1 MIKIAIVD
9 DEEQTRE
16 QILQTLK
23 ENIQEQ
29 HEVEIKLYVSGE
41 SFFEEIQKGHAADIL
56 FTDIQMQQLDGVEL
70 GKLVRRLCPDMYIV
84 FITSYEEYAAESY
97 RIEAYQYILKQDL
110 EFRLPGIAEQ
120 LIEKLQKQKKEFCI
134 IKDGTEQVKLLYK
147 WIFFICINSK
157 GAKYVNYVTTQGV
170 VRERTS
176 LENALKMLNSRQFLL
191 VERGYA
197 VNIKQICRVS
207 GDTIYLEKG
216 YEVPVSK
223 ARLAE
228 VKREINLY
236 GGIRNDEYTW
246 NMYWTEFLETFLFY
260 YLLFGTVIDRKTLK
274 TKDKWILYFVLI
286 VTSTIISVWVK
297 RSVFSAYG
305 YLLTIL
311 ILVLGSF
318 LPIESN

>member
-16 QILQTLK
+16 QILRTLK

-29 HEVEIKLYVSGE
+29 HEVEIKLYASGE
-41 SFFEEIQKGHAADIL
+41 SFFEEIQKGETADIL

-70 GKLVRRLCPDMYIV
+70 GKLVRRICPDMYIV

-110 EFRLPGIAEQ
+110 EFRLPGVAEQ

-147 WIFFICINSK
+147 DILYLYKSK
-157 GAKYVNYVTTQGV
+157 GTKYVNYVTTQGV

-223 ARLAE
+223 ARLAA
-228 VKREINLY
+228 VKLDINLY
-236 GGIRNDEYTW
+236 WRN
-246 NMYWTEFLETFLFY
+246 
-260 YLLFGTVIDRKTLK
+260 
-274 TKDKWILYFVLI
+274 
-286 VTSTIISVWVK
+286 S
-297 RSVFSAYG
+297 
-305 YLLTIL
+305 
-311 ILVLGSF
+311 
-318 LPIESN
+318 

>member
-1 MIKIAIVD
+1 
-9 DEEQTRE
+9 
-16 QILQTLK
+16 
-23 ENIQEQ
+23 
-29 HEVEIKLYVSGE
+29 
-41 SFFEEIQKGHAADIL
+41 
-56 FTDIQMQQLDGVEL
+56 
-70 GKLVRRLCPDMYIV
+70 MYIV

-110 EFRLPGIAEQ
+110 EFRLPGVAEQ

-147 WIFFICINSK
+147 DILYLYKSK

-176 LENALKMLNSRQFLL
+176 LENVLKMLNSRQFLL

-236 GGIRNDEYTW
+236 WRN
-246 NMYWTEFLETFLFY
+246 
-260 YLLFGTVIDRKTLK
+260 
-274 TKDKWILYFVLI
+274 
-286 VTSTIISVWVK
+286 S
-297 RSVFSAYG
+297 
-305 YLLTIL
+305 
-311 ILVLGSF
+311 
-318 LPIESN
+318 

>member
-1 MIKIAIVD
+1 
-9 DEEQTRE
+9 
-16 QILQTLK
+16 
-23 ENIQEQ
+23 
-29 HEVEIKLYVSGE
+29 
-41 SFFEEIQKGHAADIL
+41 
-56 FTDIQMQQLDGVEL
+56 
-70 GKLVRRLCPDMYIV
+70 MYIV

-110 EFRLPGIAEQ
+110 EFRLPGVAEQ
-120 LIEKLQKQKKEFCI
+120 LIEKLQKQKNEFCI
-134 IKDGTEQVKLLYK
+134 IRDGTEQVKLLYK
-147 WIFFICINSK
+147 DILYLYKSK
-157 GAKYVNYVTTQGV
+157 GTKYVNYVTTQGV

-236 GGIRNDEYTW
+236 WRN
-246 NMYWTEFLETFLFY
+246 
-260 YLLFGTVIDRKTLK
+260 
-274 TKDKWILYFVLI
+274 
-286 VTSTIISVWVK
+286 S
-297 RSVFSAYG
+297 
-305 YLLTIL
+305 
-311 ILVLGSF
+311 
-318 LPIESN
+318 

>member
-1 MIKIAIVD
+1 M
-9 DEEQTRE
+9 
-16 QILQTLK
+16 
-23 ENIQEQ
+23 
-29 HEVEIKLYVSGE
+29 
-41 SFFEEIQKGHAADIL
+41 
-56 FTDIQMQQLDGVEL
+56 
-70 GKLVRRLCPDMYIV
+70 
-84 FITSYEEYAAESY
+84 
-97 RIEAYQYILKQDL
+97 
-110 EFRLPGIAEQ
+110 
-120 LIEKLQKQKKEFCI
+120 
-134 IKDGTEQVKLLYK
+134 
-147 WIFFICINSK
+147 
-157 GAKYVNYVTTQGV
+157 
-170 VRERTS
+170 RERTS

-236 GGIRNDEYTW
+236 WRNRNDGYTW
-246 NMYWTEFLETFLFY
+246 NMDGSEFSETFLFY

-305 YLLTIL
+305 YLLTIF

-318 LPIESN
+318 LAIERN

>member
-16 QILQTLK
+16 LILRTLK

-29 HEVEIKLYVSGE
+29 YEVEIKLYASGE
-41 SFFEEIQKGHAADIL
+41 SFFEEIQKGESTDIL

-110 EFRLPGIAEQ
+110 EF
-120 LIEKLQKQKKEFCI
+120 CI

-147 WIFFICINSK
+147 DILYLYKSK

-236 GGIRNDEYTW
+236 WRN
-246 NMYWTEFLETFLFY
+246 
-260 YLLFGTVIDRKTLK
+260 
-274 TKDKWILYFVLI
+274 
-286 VTSTIISVWVK
+286 S
-297 RSVFSAYG
+297 
-305 YLLTIL
+305 
-311 ILVLGSF
+311 
-318 LPIESN
+318 

>member
-84 FITSYEEYAAESY
+84 FITSY

-147 WIFFICINSK
+147 DILYLYKSK

-236 GGIRNDEYTW
+236 WRN
-246 NMYWTEFLETFLFY
+246 
-260 YLLFGTVIDRKTLK
+260 
-274 TKDKWILYFVLI
+274 
-286 VTSTIISVWVK
+286 S
-297 RSVFSAYG
+297 
-305 YLLTIL
+305 
-311 ILVLGSF
+311 
-318 LPIESN
+318 

>member
-16 QILQTLK
+16 QILRTLT

-29 HEVEIKLYVSGE
+29 HKVEIKLYASGE
-41 SFFEEIQKGHAADIL
+41 SFFEEIQKGEAADIL

-110 EFRLPGIAEQ
+110 EFRLPGVAEQ
-120 LIEKLQKQKKEFCI
+120 LIEKLQKQKKKFCI

-147 WIFFICINSK
+147 DIKSK

-176 LENALKMLNSRQFLL
+176 LENALKMLNNKQFLL

-228 VKREINLY
+228 VKQEINLY
-236 GGIRNDEYTW
+236 WRN
-246 NMYWTEFLETFLFY
+246 
-260 YLLFGTVIDRKTLK
+260 
-274 TKDKWILYFVLI
+274 
-286 VTSTIISVWVK
+286 S
-297 RSVFSAYG
+297 
-305 YLLTIL
+305 
-311 ILVLGSF
+311 
-318 LPIESN
+318 

>member
-16 QILQTLK
+16 QILRTLK
-23 ENIQEQ
+23 ENIQKQ
-29 HEVEIKLYVSGE
+29 HEVEIKLYASGE
-41 SFFEEIQKGHAADIL
+41 SFFEEIQKGETADIL

-110 EFRLPGIAEQ
+110 EFRLPGVAEQ
-120 LIEKLQKQKKEFCI
+120 L

-147 WIFFICINSK
+147 DILYLYKSK

-236 GGIRNDEYTW
+236 WRN
-246 NMYWTEFLETFLFY
+246 
-260 YLLFGTVIDRKTLK
+260 
-274 TKDKWILYFVLI
+274 
-286 VTSTIISVWVK
+286 S
-297 RSVFSAYG
+297 
-305 YLLTIL
+305 
-311 ILVLGSF
+311 
-318 LPIESN
+318 

>member
-1 MIKIAIVD
+1 MIKIATIE
-9 DEEQTRE
+9 DEE
-16 QILQTLK
+16 
-23 ENIQEQ
+23 NIRQEIVRYIKKGIGSIEGV
-29 HEVEIKLYVSGE
+29 EVDVYESAERYLLVGGRYDLVISDIELPGISG
-41 SFFEEIQKGHAADIL
+41 L
-56 FTDIQMQQLDGVEL
+56 EL
-70 GKLVRRLCPDMYIV
+70 GKRIKETNPDVYLVFL
-84 FITSYEEYAAESY
+84 TSHSEFASESY
-97 RIEAYQYILKQDL
+97 IIEAYQYILKQDL
-110 EFRLPGIAEQ
+110 EFRLPGVAEQ

-147 WIFFICINSK
+147 DILYLYKSK
-157 GAKYVNYVTTQGV
+157 GTKYVNYVTTQGV

-236 GGIRNDEYTW
+236 WRN
-246 NMYWTEFLETFLFY
+246 
-260 YLLFGTVIDRKTLK
+260 
-274 TKDKWILYFVLI
+274 
-286 VTSTIISVWVK
+286 S
-297 RSVFSAYG
+297 
-305 YLLTIL
+305 
-311 ILVLGSF
+311 
-318 LPIESN
+318 